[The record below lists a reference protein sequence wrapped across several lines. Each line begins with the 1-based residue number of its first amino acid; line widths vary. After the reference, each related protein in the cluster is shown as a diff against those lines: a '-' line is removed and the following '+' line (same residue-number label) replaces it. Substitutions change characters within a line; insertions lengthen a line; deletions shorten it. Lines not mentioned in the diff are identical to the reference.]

1 LGGLA
6 IRSAGGAL
14 DRPESAA
21 PHWVLGAKQ
30 CQEPFV
36 ETKTK
41 ALRASRCAGE
51 HGFGEMGSDPKSG
64 ARHTNLLTRISARSV
79 QLKFDPLAYS
89 HDGTVWI
96 ATDNL
101 R

>member
-1 LGGLA
+1 
-6 IRSAGGAL
+6 
-14 DRPESAA
+14 
-21 PHWVLGAKQ
+21 
-30 CQEPFV
+30 V

-101 R
+101 RYPHGHNCSADKQCNPIGKTHEISYSS